1 MMSGIKSKK
10 STDRRHVDVLVIGGG
25 VTGVGVGYGLA
36 KKGTRVCAI
45 DDTPEVD
52 RASRSNMGLIW
63 VQSKGLGIPE
73 YMRWGFNSSRL
84 FPELIAELEEIS
96 GIEIPYHPTGGLIP
110 CVGEAEF
117 NRRAEYIEGL
127 RKEAGDFGY
136 NGSMI
141 SRAELEKRLPNINFG
156 DEVCGAAW
164 CEEDGYLEPLKLM
177 FAMRKA
183 MVKHGGIFVPECRAL
198 SMKREGSGYL
208 VTTKQGEIACEKV
221 VLAGG
226 LSNRQLGT
234 WFGVKVPVTP
244 DRAQDLLT
252 ERVTDKVLP
261 IPILGLTQTPGGTI
275 MVGYKHEYVG
285 TDTGFTPEAVASEG
299 RWAVSVWPDLA
310 KLRVIRCWSCLR
322 VMPKDGLPIYDTVPG
337 HDNVFVFNCHSAV
350 TLTGIHVAALPD
362 YVLGKGLPEDGKIF
376 SLSRFNK
383 TGEK

>member
-1 MMSGIKSKK
+1 MILGNRSKK
-10 STDRRHVDVLVIGGG
+10 SADRRQVDVLVIGGG
-25 VTGVGVGYGLA
+25 VTGAGVGFGLA
-36 KKGTRVCAI
+36 KKGVRVCVI
-45 DDTPEVD
+45 DDTPVVD

-63 VQSKGLGIPE
+63 VQSKALGIPE
-73 YMRWGFNSSRL
+73 YMRWGFNSSRH
-84 FPELIAELEEIS
+84 FPGLIAELEETS
-96 GIEIPYHPTGGLIP
+96 GIHIPYNPTGGLIP
-110 CVGEAEF
+110 CVGEEEYG
-117 NRRAEYIEGL
+117 RRAEYIEGL

-136 NGSMI
+136 SGTMI
-141 SRAELEKRLPNINFG
+141 SRSELEKLLPKLSFG
-156 DEVCGAAW
+156 DKVCGAAW
-164 CEEDGYLEPLKLM
+164 CEEDGFLEPLKMM

-183 MVKHGGIFVPECRAL
+183 MVNLGGTFLPECRAHTIR
-198 SMKREGSGYL
+198 REGSGYL
-208 VTTKQGEIACEKV
+208 VTTSRGEIACDKL

-226 LSNRQLGT
+226 LSNRQLGA
-234 WFGVKVPVTP
+234 WFDLKVPVTP

-252 ERVTDKVLP
+252 ERVTDNVLP

-322 VMPKDGLPIYDTVPG
+322 VMPVDGLPIYDTVPG

-350 TLTGIHVAALPD
+350 TLSGIHVATLPD
-362 YVLGKGLPEDGKIF
+362 YVLGNGLPEDGKIF

-383 TGEK
+383 TGAK